1 MDWTPEIVPC
11 HAMVSVTFFCSKN
24 KILINTTDIIIIIL
38 DIEMK
43 YIIAT
48 LALMMFATS
57 AYAQDVDP
65 NLIKTESTT
74 DSNVTTKS
82 DTTTTLK
89 SPPASAISPTIN
101 TSNSDL
107 CTFGVAG
114 AVQTQIL
121 GMSMGTQITDKN
133 CERLKNA
140 KTLYDMGMK
149 VAAVSVMCQDKR
161 VFDAMMNAGTPCPYD
176 GLIGDDAKAAWK
188 VHSGEQPEEGD
199 QEPKIERTNDEKTL
213 FGTSL
218 VFGLLLLLLL

>member
-1 MDWTPEIVPC
+1 
-11 HAMVSVTFFCSKN
+11 
-24 KILINTTDIIIIIL
+24 
-38 DIEMK
+38 MK
-43 YIIAT
+43 YVITT
-48 LALMMFATS
+48 LVLLMFATS
-57 AYAQDVDP
+57 AYAQEAIDP

-74 DSNVTTKS
+74 DSTVTTKT

-121 GMSMGTQITDKN
+121 GISMGAQVTDKN

-188 VHSGEQPEEGD
+188 VHSGEQPQEGD
-199 QEPKIERTNDEKTL
+199 QEPKVERTNDEKTL
-213 FGTSL
+213 FSSGL
-218 VFGLLLLLLL
+218 IFGLLILLLL